1 MPRVV
6 RETLISIR
14 DLAVAWGPFFLI
26 GVALLIA
33 AYFLL
38 DPTPPHRVVLATG
51 PENSAYDEFGKR
63 YAAELKRYGI
73 DVELRHTVGSRE
85 NLVLLRDGKQAVD
98 LAFVQGGSSETL
110 RTNDNAEAE
119 PVFSLGSLFY
129 EPVWIFYRAERLREF
144 TALTQ
149 LRGKRVNI
157 GARGSGTPGL
167 VMRLLRANQME
178 REELERATLGETEA
192 VVNLLDGK
200 LDAIVLVSAPE
211 APLVQMLL
219 QTPGIRLYEFAN
231 AEAYARRYRFISPVV
246 LPRGVASIALDVPN
260 HDLQIIAA
268 TTSLVAR
275 EDTHPAIIELF
286 VQAATRIHNAPGWI
300 ARAGQFPSAAGNEFP
315 LAKDAERFYR
325 TGPPLLQRYLPFWFS
340 NLIDRMWVAL
350 FSIVAVLIPLSRLV
364 PPLYVFRVRSRIFR
378 WYRNLRLIEYELEEH
393 GRSREELLAS
403 LDKLEARVA
412 AVTVPL
418 AYVDELYALR
428 QHIDLVRARLRAP
441 AGAASL
447 SESHAER
454 EAFRGPREPPQ
465 L

>member
-1 MPRVV
+1 MPRIV
-6 RETLISIR
+6 RETLVSIR
-14 DLAVAWGPFFLI
+14 DLALAWGPFLLV
-26 GVALLIA
+26 GVALLIG

-51 PENSAYDEFGKR
+51 PENSAYAEFGRR
-63 YAAELKRYGI
+63 YAEELKRYRI
-73 DVELRHTVGSRE
+73 DVELRHTAGSRE

-98 LAFVQGGSSETL
+98 LAFVQGGSSETI
-110 RTNDNAEAE
+110 RTNENATIE
-119 PVFSLGSLFY
+119 PVVSLGSLFY

-144 TALTQ
+144 TSLGQ
-149 LRGKRVNI
+149 LRGKRVAI

-167 VMRLLRANQME
+167 FMRLLRANQME
-178 REELERATLGETEA
+178 RDELERSLLGDTDA

-200 LDAIVLVSAPE
+200 LDAIALVSAPE

-219 QTPGIRLYEFAN
+219 QTPGVRLYEFAN
-231 AEAYARRYRFISPVV
+231 AEAYARRYRYVSPVV

-260 HDLQIIAA
+260 HDLQLIAA

-325 TGPPLLQRYLPFWFS
+325 TGPPLLQRYLPFWLS
-340 NLIDRMWVAL
+340 NVIDRMWVAL

-378 WYRNLRLIEYELEEH
+378 WYRNLRLIEYELED
-393 GRSREELLAS
+393 GARSRDELLTS
-403 LDKLEARVA
+403 LDKLESRVA
-412 AVTVPL
+412 AITVPL
-418 AYVDELYALR
+418 AYTEELYALR

-441 AGAASL
+441 VGAASM
-447 SESHAER
+447 SNHAR
-454 EAFRGPREPPQ
+454 EGD
-465 L
+465 